1 MLKDVVSVLQR
12 MSTSL
17 STHDDTVEFE
27 SLDLQTKLSEVESW
41 SKKRLSAW
49 IGNHG
54 HGTSKS
60 GNRSA
65 GVNRV
70 KHILQHGPSR
80 YCCVPYCRNRSN
92 DELPDGTRVT
102 LHRIPADKATR
113 KLWLSRLHNVRKNLT
128 VNSDTRV
135 CIVHFKDHELGN
147 LPTIF
152 PSKPEKVSCA
162 RRQVIKSVADPPSID
177 ALPCHMPELGNISGY
192 DMSSSDF
199 CPTCGHSDTTG
210 PALYTPG

>member
-1 MLKDVVSVLQR
+1 MLKDFVPVLQR
-12 MSTSL
+12 MSISL

-27 SLDLQTKLSEVESW
+27 SLDLHTKLSEVESW

-54 HGTSKS
+54 NGTSKS

-65 GVNRV
+65 VVNRS

-80 YCCVPYCRNRSN
+80 YCCVPCCHNRSN

-102 LHRIPADKATR
+102 LHRIPADKATG
-113 KLWLSRLHNVRKNLT
+113 KLWLSRVHNVRKNLT
-128 VNSDTRV
+128 VYSDTRV

-152 PSKPEKVSCA
+152 PSKPEKFLVQGV
-162 RRQVIKSVADPPSID
+162 R
-177 ALPCHMPELGNISGY
+177 
-192 DMSSSDF
+192 
-199 CPTCGHSDTTG
+199 
-210 PALYTPG
+210 